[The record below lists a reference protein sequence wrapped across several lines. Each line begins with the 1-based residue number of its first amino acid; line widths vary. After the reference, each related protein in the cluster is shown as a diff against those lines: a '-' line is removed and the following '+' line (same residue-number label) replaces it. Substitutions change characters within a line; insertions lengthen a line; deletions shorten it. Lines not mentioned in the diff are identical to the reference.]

1 MRIVHKCLFCA
12 KNCTDFVNN
21 SGTYVECILSHMEST
36 STEDPKSLQRQKF
49 LCKRTHVLSL
59 SCLTWDRKPCPEWP
73 CPVLLGTGCFVMSY
87 LGQDALSCPTW
98 DRLPCPVLLGTECLV
113 RNGLGAELGWTG
125 CLVHKAFCEG
135 YLIGCPCK
143 CEHIMAVLKQ
153 QCHQISILQI
163 SLNKTFQSV
172 KQAPI
177 KSGGLIM
184 KNHRKKI

>member
-1 MRIVHKCLFCA
+1 MQSAFYHIWSRPAQKTRSHCKGKNSFA
-12 KNCTDFVNN
+12 K
-21 SGTYVECILSHMEST
+21 GHT
-36 STEDPKSLQRQKF
+36 S
-49 LCKRTHVLSL
+49 SL

-184 KNHRKKI
+184 KNPRKKI

>member
-1 MRIVHKCLFCA
+1 MKIVHKCLFCA

-49 LCKRTHVLSL
+49 LCKRTHVLFIL
-59 SCLTWDRKPCPEWP
+59 
-73 CPVLLGTGCFVMSY
+73 SY
-87 LGQDALSCPTW
+87 LGQEALSCPTW

-113 RNGLGAELGWTG
+113 RNGLGAELSWTG
-125 CLVHKAFCEG
+125 CLVHEAFCEG

-172 KQAPI
+172 K
-177 KSGGLIM
+177 
-184 KNHRKKI
+184 